1 MATVDAVKKALES
14 VILNPKYADYL
25 AVVKA
30 ARNGAVYGAKVRFPH
45 ALVMIFLFRS
55 GTVREKVALILRA
68 TKTHA
73 QNLAKYATVYK
84 LTMLALKNL
93 GNTPG
98 KEGVYDTFFAGL
110 LGGYLVFG
118 RRSRRGHISS
128 VSKQIVVFVFARVCL
143 SLAELSIKPSVG
155 IIKDS
160 ALSKRIGHD
169 AWPVFA
175 ALSWG
180 SVMWLFRWYPETVQ
194 SGLRSSMD
202 YIYVQKEHG
211 HGDGSGG
218 CRRGWHGRKRLD
230 ELNEPSGIG
239 IVGFAMKPWRHLGAR
254 IPDVGEYECIFR
266 PE

>member
-1 MATVDAVKKALES
+1 MSGLEGLQRALES
-14 VILNPKYADYL
+14 VILNPKYADVL
-25 AVVKA
+25 AVLKA

-55 GTVREKVALILRA
+55 GTVREKLTLIFRA

-84 LTMLALKNL
+84 MTMLLLKHM
-93 GNTPG
+93 GSDPG
-98 KEGVYDTFFAGL
+98 KEGTYDTFFSGL

-118 RRSRRGHISS
+118 RRSKRGHISS
-128 VSKQIVVFVFARVCL
+128 VSKQIVIFVFARVCL
-143 SLAELSIKPSVG
+143 SLAKLSIEPSFG
-155 IIKDS
+155 IIKNPE
-160 ALSKRIGHD
+160 LSKRISHD

-202 YIYVQKEHG
+202 YIYVQSDHWDSLRNFLIYNK
-211 HGDGSGG
+211 
-218 CRRGWHGRKRLD
+218 
-230 ELNEPSGIG
+230 
-239 IVGFAMKPWRHLGAR
+239 
-254 IPDVGEYECIFR
+254 
-266 PE
+266 